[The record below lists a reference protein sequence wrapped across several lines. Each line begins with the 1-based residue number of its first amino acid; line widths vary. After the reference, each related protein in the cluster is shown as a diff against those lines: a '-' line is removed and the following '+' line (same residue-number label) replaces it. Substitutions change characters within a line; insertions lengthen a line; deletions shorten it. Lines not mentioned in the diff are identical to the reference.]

1 MKGRK
6 KWNKEVMFAEMSRWE
21 MERERKFQ
29 EIERERKFQK
39 RNKGNSRKGQ
49 EAITL
54 YRRY

>member
-29 EIERERKFQK
+29 K
-39 RNKGNSRKGQ
+39 RDKGNSRKSQ

-54 YRRY
+54 PI